1 VSNIKNRKKIE
12 EIVLKTMKLLDP
24 YGYNENRYETMFS
37 QMSDNQFTRFMNQM
51 MSDDDYNF
59 TLETTPFEKNHVDL
73 DIRNIKKAADY
84 LGVPLDEY
92 IYMPFINP
100 NGSPVR
106 SRERVPVGY
115 VFAKRLEQILSKKN
129 AYSSEINQR
138 DSKTGLL
145 GLFKNILI
153 A

>member
-1 VSNIKNRKKIE
+1 MSNIKNRKKIE

-115 VFAKRLEQILSKKN
+115 VFAKRLEQILTKKN
-129 AYSSEINQR
+129 A
-138 DSKTGLL
+138 
-145 GLFKNILI
+145 
-153 A
+153 